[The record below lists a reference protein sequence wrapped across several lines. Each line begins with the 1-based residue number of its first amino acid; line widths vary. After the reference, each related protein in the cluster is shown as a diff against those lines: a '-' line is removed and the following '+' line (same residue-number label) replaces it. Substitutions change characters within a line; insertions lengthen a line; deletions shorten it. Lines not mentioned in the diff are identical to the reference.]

1 MILSSLPQVSTN
13 FPSREM
19 VGQETLPRNAAG
31 KVLKREL
38 RGPYWADQE
47 RAVH

>member
-1 MILSSLPQVSTN
+1 MELVEGLPLL
-13 FPSREM
+13 
-19 VGQETLPRNAAG
+19 GAG

-38 RGPYWADQE
+38 RKVCWEDQE